1 VIYQVIEQMKLA
13 LEGMLEPEIT
23 EEVQGSAEVL
33 QLFKSSK
40 LGTIAGCMV
49 RSGTIRRE
57 DPVRLV
63 RDGKMIYEGR
73 LESLR
78 RVKDDVREVKE
89 GFECG
94 LRIQGYDD
102 VKVEDRIESYRKVEK
117 PRVLGEGTP

>member
-1 VIYQVIEQMKLA
+1 
-13 LEGMLEPEIT
+13 MLEPEIS
-23 EEVQGSAEVL
+23 EEAQGAAEVL

-57 DPVRLV
+57 DPVRLI
-63 RDGKMIYEGR
+63 RAGKVIHEGR

-94 LRIQGYDD
+94 MRILGYDD
-102 VKVEDRIESYRKVEK
+102 VQVEDRIESFRKVEK
-117 PRVLGEGTP
+117 RRFLGEAGPSS